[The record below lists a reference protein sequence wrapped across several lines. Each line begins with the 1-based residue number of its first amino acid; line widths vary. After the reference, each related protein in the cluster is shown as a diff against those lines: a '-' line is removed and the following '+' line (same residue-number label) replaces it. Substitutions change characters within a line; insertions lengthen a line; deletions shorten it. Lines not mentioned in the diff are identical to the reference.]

1 MYDAVGVRSYTHPPV
16 FYWVGWG
23 PDGWILGLL
32 LQLTDK
38 DVNRLLRLKA
48 LEGSHDAFHLL
59 IFLSQFL
66 LELLKHRM
74 KESNNDSQS
83 ICPDKLQLMC
93 RKKPQRV

>member
-1 MYDAVGVRSYTHPPV
+1 M

-23 PDGWILGLL
+23 PYGWILGLL
-32 LQLTDK
+32 LQLRDK

-48 LEGSHDAFHLL
+48 LQGSHDAFHLL

-66 LELLKHRM
+66 LELLKRRI
-74 KESNNDSQS
+74 KESNNEFW
-83 ICPDKLQLMC
+83 PNKLQLMC